1 MKADGIDALLFD
13 LGRVVIDIDFNR
25 ALARWARHASCDEAF
40 LRERFALDA
49 AYKCHETGEL
59 SDDAYFASL
68 RTSLGIDIT
77 NAELLDGWNAI
88 FVGEMQGISDI
99 LRAVAPKIPVYAFS
113 NSNPAHEACWSKQ
126 FADVLSHFKEIY
138 VSSTIGLRKPDA
150 EAYEYVVQAIGVPS
164 ERIVFFDDNLENVTG
179 ARRCR
184 LQAVHVTSSSDIANA
199 LASLAL

>member
-1 MKADGIDALLFD
+1 MKANPVDALLFD

-25 ALARWARHASCDEAF
+25 ALARWAKHASCDQAV

-49 AYKCHETGEL
+49 AYKSHETGEL

-99 LRAVAPKIPVYAFS
+99 LRAVASRVPIYAFS
-113 NSNPAHEACWSKQ
+113 NSNPAHEACWSKR
-126 FADVLSHFKEIY
+126 FAGVLSHFKEIY

-150 EAYEYVVQAIGVPS
+150 EAYDYVVRTIGVPS
-164 ERIVFFDDNLENVTG
+164 ERILFFDDNLENVAG
-179 ARRCR
+179 ARHCG
-184 LQAVHVTSSSDIANA
+184 LQAVHVISSADIVR
-199 LASLAL
+199 SLARLGF